1 MRIVQ
6 TLYAELRI
14 LNAPKNLVRQKISKH
29 LIELDKRN
37 FTKQHTSV
45 SFNLHV
51 YMNQLTNN
59 TNSDLTTEKD
69 RPMTLD
75 DAKSFY
81 FEDNPRTNSYKMS
94 FKIM

>member
-1 MRIVQ
+1 M
-6 TLYAELRI
+6 
-14 LNAPKNLVRQKISKH
+14 NAPKNLVRQKNIQL
-29 LIELDKRN
+29 LIASDKPNVERP
-37 FTKQHTSV
+37 HTPV
-45 SFNLHV
+45 PFDLHA

-81 FEDNPRTNSYKMS
+81 FEDNPRTSSYKMS
-94 FKIM
+94 YKIL

>member
-1 MRIVQ
+1 MCDVQ
-6 TLYAELRI
+6 TLYTELRI
-14 LNAPKNLVRQKISKH
+14 LNAPTNLVRQKIFKP
-29 LIELDKRN
+29 LIALDKRN
-37 FTKQHTSV
+37 FAKPHTSV

-81 FEDNPRTNSYKMS
+81 FEDNPRTSFYKMS
-94 FKIM
+94 YKIL

>member
-1 MRIVQ
+1 
-6 TLYAELRI
+6 
-14 LNAPKNLVRQKISKH
+14 
-29 LIELDKRN
+29 
-37 FTKQHTSV
+37 
-45 SFNLHV
+45 
-51 YMNQLTNN
+51 MNQLTNN

-94 FKIM
+94 YKIM